1 MFFLVKN
8 LDFIIANNTILSELN
23 FSLDNGSHLI
33 ISGPSGSGK
42 STLINLMSG
51 LYRPTSG
58 HVSFESNDYSKLTD
72 KDIDEM
78 RAKNFGLSFQRL
90 HLIKHL
96 TVEQNILLGFN
107 KIKLPNIEKLIEDIG
122 LTVKKKQLAKDL
134 SFGESQRVAI
144 ARGVVNNPKVI
155 FADEPTSALDQTTKN
170 IVINIID
177 DENTTKVLKLIS
189 AQANKNKS
197 SIVISTHDERVKKF
211 FKNILEIKL

>member
-8 LDFIIANNTILSELN
+8 LEFVIANNIILDKLN
-23 FSLDNGSHLI
+23 FSIDNGSHVI

-58 HVSFESNDYSKLTD
+58 HISFESNDYSKLKD
-72 KDIDEM
+72 KDIDKI
-78 RAKNFGLSFQRL
+78 RAKNFGLIFQRL

-107 KIKLPNIEKLIEDIG
+107 KVKLPNIEKLIEDIG
-122 LTVKKKQLAKDL
+122 LTGKKKQLAKDL

-144 ARGVVNNPKVI
+144 ARGVVNNPKII
-155 FADEPTSALDQTTKN
+155 FADEPTSSLDDT
-170 IVINIID
+170 
-177 DENTTKVLKLIS
+177 NTTRILELIS
-189 AQANKNKS
+189 AQAKNKS

>member
-8 LDFIIANNTILSELN
+8 LDFIIANNTILSDLN

-58 HVSFESNDYSKLTD
+58 HVSFKNNDYSKLTD

-78 RAKNFGLSFQRL
+78 RAKHFGLIFQRL

-122 LTVKKKQLAKDL
+122 LTAKKKQLAKDL

-144 ARGVVNNPKVI
+144 ARGVVNNPKII
-155 FADEPTSALDQTTKN
+155 FADEPTSSL
-170 IVINIID
+170 D
-177 DENTTKVLKLIS
+177 DENTKRVLKLIS

>member
-8 LDFIIANNTILSELN
+8 LDFIIGNNTILSELN

-58 HVSFESNDYSKLTD
+58 YVSFESNDYSKLTD
-72 KDIDEM
+72 KDIDDM
-78 RAKNFGLSFQRL
+78 RAKNFGLIFQRL

-122 LTVKKKQLAKDL
+122 LTSKKKQLAKDL

-144 ARGVVNNPKVI
+144 ARGVVNNPKII
-155 FADEPTSALDQTTKN
+155 FADEPTSSL
-170 IVINIID
+170 D
-177 DENTTKVLKLIS
+177 DENTTRVLKLIS

>member
-8 LDFIIANNTILSELN
+8 LDFIIGNNTILSELN

-78 RAKNFGLSFQRL
+78 RAKNFGLIFQRL

-122 LTVKKKQLAKDL
+122 LTLKKKQLAKDL

-144 ARGVVNNPKVI
+144 ARGVVNNPKII
-155 FADEPTSALDQTTKN
+155 FADEPTSSL
-170 IVINIID
+170 D
-177 DENTTKVLKLIS
+177 DENTTRVLKLIS

>member
-8 LDFIIANNTILSELN
+8 LDFIIGNNTILSELN

-78 RAKNFGLSFQRL
+78 RAKNFGLIFQRL

-122 LTVKKKQLAKDL
+122 LTLKKKQLAKDL

-144 ARGVVNNPKVI
+144 ARGVINNPKII
-155 FADEPTSALDQTTKN
+155 FADEPTSSL
-170 IVINIID
+170 D
-177 DENTTKVLKLIS
+177 DENTTRVLKLIS

>member
-8 LDFIIANNTILSELN
+8 LDFTIGNNTILSELN

-78 RAKNFGLSFQRL
+78 RAKNFGLIFQRL

-122 LTVKKKQLAKDL
+122 LTAKKKQLAKDL

-144 ARGVVNNPKVI
+144 ARGVVNNPKII
-155 FADEPTSALDQTTKN
+155 FADEPTSSL
-170 IVINIID
+170 D
-177 DENTTKVLKLIS
+177 DENTTRVLKLIS

>member
-33 ISGPSGSGK
+33 VSGPSGSGK

-51 LYRPTSG
+51 LLRPTSG
-58 HVSFESNDYSKLTD
+58 YISFEGKDYSKLTE
-72 KDIDEM
+72 KDIDEI
-78 RAKNFGLSFQRL
+78 RSENFGLIFQRL

-107 KIKLPNIEKLIEDIG
+107 KLKSPDIKELIEDIG
-122 LTVKKKQLAKDL
+122 LTSKRKQLAKNL

-144 ARGVVNNPKVI
+144 ARGVINNPKII
-155 FADEPTSALDQTTKN
+155 FADEPTSSLDDINTK
-170 IVINIID
+170 
-177 DENTTKVLKLIS
+177 KVLELIP
-189 AQANKNKS
+189 AQAKKNKS
-197 SIVISTHDERVKKF
+197 SIVISSHDERVKKF
-211 FKNILEIKL
+211 FKNISEIKL

>member
-8 LDFIIANNTILSELN
+8 LDFVIANNTILSELN

-78 RAKNFGLSFQRL
+78 RAKNFGLIFQRL

-122 LTVKKKQLAKDL
+122 LTLKKKQLAKDL

-144 ARGVVNNPKVI
+144 ARGVVNNPKII
-155 FADEPTSALDQTTKN
+155 FADEPTSSL
-170 IVINIID
+170 D
-177 DENTTKVLKLIS
+177 DENTTRVLKLIS

>member
-8 LDFIIANNTILSELN
+8 LDFVIANNTILSELN

-78 RAKNFGLSFQRL
+78 RAKNFGLIFQRL

-107 KIKLPNIEKLIEDIG
+107 KVKLPNIEKLIEDIG
-122 LTVKKKQLAKDL
+122 LTGKKKQLAKDL

-144 ARGVVNNPKVI
+144 ARGVVNNPKII
-155 FADEPTSALDQTTKN
+155 FADEPTSSLDDT
-170 IVINIID
+170 
-177 DENTTKVLKLIS
+177 NTTRILELIS
-189 AQANKNKS
+189 AQAKKNKS

>member
-8 LDFIIANNTILSELN
+8 LDFIIGNNTILSELN

-72 KDIDEM
+72 KDIDEI
-78 RAKNFGLSFQRL
+78 RAKNFGLIFQRL

-122 LTVKKKQLAKDL
+122 LTLKKKQLAKDL

-144 ARGVVNNPKVI
+144 ARGVVNNPKII
-155 FADEPTSALDQTTKN
+155 FADEPTSSL
-170 IVINIID
+170 D
-177 DENTTKVLKLIS
+177 DENTTRVLKLIS

>member
-8 LDFIIANNTILSELN
+8 LDFIIGNNTILSELN

-78 RAKNFGLSFQRL
+78 RAKNFGLIFQRL

-122 LTVKKKQLAKDL
+122 LTAKKKQLAKDL

-144 ARGVVNNPKVI
+144 ARGVVNNPKII
-155 FADEPTSALDQTTKN
+155 FADEPTSSL
-170 IVINIID
+170 D

>member
-8 LDFIIANNTILSELN
+8 LDFVIANNTILSELN
-23 FSLDNGSHLI
+23 FSIDSGSHLI

-78 RAKNFGLSFQRL
+78 RAKNFGLIFQRL

-122 LTVKKKQLAKDL
+122 LTAKKKQLAKDL

-144 ARGVVNNPKVI
+144 ARGVVNNPKII
-155 FADEPTSALDQTTKN
+155 FADEPTSSL
-170 IVINIID
+170 D
-177 DENTTKVLKLIS
+177 DENTKRVLKLIS

>member
-8 LDFIIANNTILSELN
+8 LDFVIANNTILSELN

-72 KDIDEM
+72 KAIDEM
-78 RAKNFGLSFQRL
+78 RAKNFGLIFQRL

-122 LTVKKKQLAKDL
+122 LTAKKKQLAKDL

-144 ARGVVNNPKVI
+144 ARGVVNNPKII
-155 FADEPTSALDQTTKN
+155 FADEPTSSL
-170 IVINIID
+170 D

-197 SIVISTHDERVKKF
+197 SIVIATHDERVKKF

>member
-8 LDFIIANNTILSELN
+8 LDFIIGNNTILSELN

-78 RAKNFGLSFQRL
+78 RAKNFGLIFQRL

-122 LTVKKKQLAKDL
+122 LTAKKKQLAKDL

-144 ARGVVNNPKVI
+144 ARGVVNNPKII
-155 FADEPTSALDQTTKN
+155 FADEPTSSL
-170 IVINIID
+170 D
-177 DENTTKVLKLIS
+177 DENTKRVLKLIS

>member
-8 LDFIIANNTILSELN
+8 LDFIIGNNTILSELN

-78 RAKNFGLSFQRL
+78 RAKNFGFIFQRL

-122 LTVKKKQLAKDL
+122 LTAKKKQLAKDL

-144 ARGVVNNPKVI
+144 ARGVVNNPKII
-155 FADEPTSALDQTTKN
+155 FADEPTSSL
-170 IVINIID
+170 D
-177 DENTTKVLKLIS
+177 DENTTRVLKLIS

>member
-8 LDFIIANNTILSELN
+8 LDFVIANKTILSELN
-23 FSLDNGSHLI
+23 FSIDSGSHLI

-78 RAKNFGLSFQRL
+78 RAKNFGLIFQRL

-122 LTVKKKQLAKDL
+122 LTAKKKQLAKDL

-144 ARGVVNNPKVI
+144 ARGVVNNPKII
-155 FADEPTSALDQTTKN
+155 FADEPTSSL
-170 IVINIID
+170 D
-177 DENTTKVLKLIS
+177 DENTTRVLKLIS

>member
-8 LDFIIANNTILSELN
+8 LDYVIANNIILSKLN
-23 FSLDNGSHLI
+23 FSIDNGSHLI
-33 ISGPSGSGK
+33 VSGPSGSGK

-51 LYRPTSG
+51 LLRPTSG
-58 HVSFESNDYSKLTD
+58 YISFEGKDYSKLTE
-72 KDIDEM
+72 KDIDEI
-78 RAKNFGLSFQRL
+78 RSKNFGLIFQRL

-122 LTVKKKQLAKDL
+122 LTAKKKQLAKDL

-144 ARGVVNNPKVI
+144 ARGVVNNPKII
-155 FADEPTSALDQTTKN
+155 FADEPTSSL
-170 IVINIID
+170 D
-177 DENTTKVLKLIS
+177 DENTTRVLKLIS

-211 FKNILEIKL
+211 

>member
-8 LDFIIANNTILSELN
+8 LDFIIANNTILSDLN

-78 RAKNFGLSFQRL
+78 RAKNFGLIFQRL

-122 LTVKKKQLAKDL
+122 LTAKKKQLAKDL

-144 ARGVVNNPKVI
+144 ARGVVNNPKII
-155 FADEPTSALDQTTKN
+155 FADEPTSSL
-170 IVINIID
+170 D

>member
-8 LDFIIANNTILSELN
+8 LDFVIANNTILSELN

-78 RAKNFGLSFQRL
+78 RAKNFGLIFQRL

-96 TVEQNILLGFN
+96 TVQLNILLGFN

-122 LTVKKKQLAKDL
+122 LTAKKKQLAKDL

-144 ARGVVNNPKVI
+144 ARGVVNNPKII
-155 FADEPTSALDQTTKN
+155 FADEPTSSL
-170 IVINIID
+170 D
-177 DENTTKVLKLIS
+177 DENTTRVLKLIS

>member
-8 LDFIIANNTILSELN
+8 LDFIIGNNTILSELN

-72 KDIDEM
+72 KDIDEI
-78 RAKNFGLSFQRL
+78 RAKNFGLIFQRL

-122 LTVKKKQLAKDL
+122 LTLKKKQLAKDL

-144 ARGVVNNPKVI
+144 ARGVVNNPKII
-155 FADEPTSALDQTTKN
+155 FADEPTSSL
-170 IVINIID
+170 D
-177 DENTTKVLKLIS
+177 DENTTRVLKLIS

-197 SIVISTHDERVKKF
+197 SIVISSHDERVKKF
-211 FKNILEIKL
+211 FKNISEIKL